1 MNRILALSKVILKNS
16 NNLFV
21 TSNKSKRQVKPINR
35 VLTIVALIFL
45 YLYVAFINGFS
56 FFQISSYLEATQESY
71 LLSPLLGLML
81 VAVGLFFGLFTVI
94 SMFFTASDNHLWVP
108 LPLKIEEIFTARFI
122 STYLFLLLIQMM
134 FVFPAFVGYN
144 IVSQPGILSY
154 LGQIIIFL
162 AIPILVIA
170 LAFIVIALISRIVNI
185 QKNRKLFQII
195 SGILI
200 LVFSFGISFAGS
212 SFGGTMGD
220 EIDLLVTAVKSLSE
234 SLKWASFMTMF
245 TDGAF
250 INQGYLSIVFPS
262 VVLAVAALFFFLA
275 YWLASKIYH
284 ASLFSIDVRKRKR
297 KETIDKT
304 VVKTTSPALAFFKNE
319 VRTIFRSSTYTLNL
333 AAPILMV
340 LIITIFS
347 TIGGLSSIP
356 EEQGNLVDLIGFI
369 FDPQYGHLLT
379 IGVGASA
386 FFFMMNMIS
395 ATAFTREGNNAQL
408 LKIYPVNVR
417 DILYGKMLLG
427 FLINEIVMTL
437 FIITL
442 GIIAK
447 ANFFIIL
454 AYVIAITLVNVV
466 MNYISV
472 LLDARFP
479 LLNWTNEIE
488 AAKQN
493 KNVLIS
499 MGINFLITT
508 IIIGLSVPIYFMG
521 LPFGLAFVFLISILI
536 LVIVVLEL
544 LVHKSGPKLLK
555 KIQ

>member
-122 STYLFLLLIQMM
+122 STCLFLLLIQMM
-134 FVFPAFVGYN
+134 FIFPAFVGYN

-250 INQGYLSIVFPS
+250 INQGYLSIVFPL

-284 ASLFSIDVRKRKR
+284 ASLFSIDVTKRKR

-417 DILYGKMLLG
+417 DIFYGKMLLG
-427 FLINEIVMTL
+427 FLINEIVMSL
-437 FIITL
+437 FIIII

-447 ANFFIIL
+447 ANFFVVL
-454 AYVIAITLVNVV
+454 AYIIAITLVNIV

-493 KNVLIS
+493 KNILIS

-508 IIIGLSVPIYFMG
+508 LIIGLSAPIYFMG
-521 LPFGLAFVFLISILI
+521 LSLGFALLFLISILI
-536 LVIVVLEL
+536 FVIVILEL
-544 LVHKSGPKLLK
+544 IVSKLGPKLLK

>member
-250 INQGYLSIVFPS
+250 INQGYLSIVFPL

-284 ASLFSIDVRKRKR
+284 ASLFSIDVTKRKR

-544 LVHKSGPKLLK
+544 VVHKLEPKLLK

>member
-35 VLTIVALIFL
+35 VVTIVALIFL
-45 YLYVAFINGFS
+45 YLYVTFINGFS
-56 FFQISSYLEATQESY
+56 FYQISSYLEVTQESH

-81 VAVGLFFGLFTVI
+81 VAVGLFFGLFSVI

-154 LGQIIIFL
+154 LGQLIIFL
-162 AIPILVIA
+162 AIPVLVIA
-170 LAFIVIALISRIVNI
+170 LAFIIIALISRIVNI
-185 QKNRKLFQII
+185 QKNRKLFQLI

-220 EIDLLVTAVKSLSE
+220 EIDLLVAAVKSVSE

-250 INQGYLSIVFPS
+250 INQGYLSIVFPL

-284 ASLFSIDVRKRKR
+284 ASLFSVDVTKRKR
-297 KETIDKT
+297 KEKTDKT
-304 VVKTTSPALAFFKNE
+304 IVKTTSPALAFFKNE

-340 LIITIFS
+340 LIITIIS

-356 EEQGNLVDLIGFI
+356 EEQSNLVELIGFI

-417 DILYGKMLLG
+417 DIIYGKMLLG
-427 FLINEIVMTL
+427 FLTNEIVMTL
-437 FIITL
+437 FFITL

-466 MNYISV
+466 MNYMSV

-521 LPFGLAFVFLISILI
+521 LAFGLAFVFLISILI
-536 LVIVVLEL
+536 LAIIILEL
-544 LVHKSGPKLLK
+544 VVHKMGPRLLK

>member
-1 MNRILALSKVILKNS
+1 MNKILALSKVILKNS

-45 YLYVAFINGFS
+45 YFYVAFINGFS

-81 VAVGLFFGLFTVI
+81 VAIGLFFGLFTVI

-162 AIPILVIA
+162 AIPVLVIA
-170 LAFIVIALISRIVNI
+170 IAFIVIALISRIVNI
-185 QKNRKLFQII
+185 QKNRKLFQVI

-220 EIDLLVTAVKSLSE
+220 EIDLLVTAVKSMSE

-250 INQGYLSIVFPS
+250 INQGYLSIVLPL
-262 VVLAVAALFFFLA
+262 VVLVVAALFFFLA

-284 ASLFSIDVRKRKR
+284 ASLFSVDVTKRKR
-297 KETIDKT
+297 KETTDKT

-340 LIITIFS
+340 LIITIIS
-347 TIGGLSSIP
+347 AIGGLSSIP
-356 EEQGNLVDLIGFI
+356 EEQSNLVELIGFI

-427 FLINEIVMTL
+427 FLINEVVMTL

-493 KNVLIS
+493 KNVLIA

-508 IIIGLSVPIYFMG
+508 IIIGLSVPIYFME

-544 LVHKSGPKLLK
+544 VVHKLEPKLLK

>member
-134 FVFPAFVGYN
+134 FIFPAFVGYN

-250 INQGYLSIVFPS
+250 INQGYLSIVFPL

-284 ASLFSIDVRKRKR
+284 ASLFSIDVTKRKR

-340 LIITIFS
+340 LIITIIS

>member
-1 MNRILALSKVILKNS
+1 
-16 NNLFV
+16 
-21 TSNKSKRQVKPINR
+21 
-35 VLTIVALIFL
+35 
-45 YLYVAFINGFS
+45 
-56 FFQISSYLEATQESY
+56 
-71 LLSPLLGLML
+71 
-81 VAVGLFFGLFTVI
+81 
-94 SMFFTASDNHLWVP
+94 
-108 LPLKIEEIFTARFI
+108 
-122 STYLFLLLIQMM
+122 M

-154 LGQIIIFL
+154 LGQLIIFL
-162 AIPILVIA
+162 AIPVLVIA
-170 LAFIVIALISRIVNI
+170 LAFIIIALISRIVNI
-185 QKNRKLFQII
+185 QKNRKLFQLI

-220 EIDLLVTAVKSLSE
+220 EIDLLVAAVKSVSE

-250 INQGYLSIVFPS
+250 IDQGYLSIVFPL
-262 VVLAVAALFFFLA
+262 VVLTVAALFFFLA

-284 ASLFSIDVRKRKR
+284 ASLFSVDVTKRKR
-297 KETIDKT
+297 KEKTDKT
-304 VVKTTSPALAFFKNE
+304 IVKTTSPALAFFKNE

-340 LIITIFS
+340 LIITIIS

-356 EEQGNLVDLIGFI
+356 EEQSNLVELIGFI

-417 DILYGKMLLG
+417 DIIYGKMLLG
-427 FLINEIVMTL
+427 FLTNEIVMTL
-437 FIITL
+437 FFITL

-466 MNYISV
+466 MNYMSV

-521 LPFGLAFVFLISILI
+521 LAFGLAFVFLISILI
-536 LVIVVLEL
+536 LVIIILEL
-544 LVHKSGPKLLK
+544 VVEKMGPRLLK

>member
-35 VLTIVALIFL
+35 VLTIVALIFPN
-45 YLYVAFINGFS
+45 LYVAFINGFS

-250 INQGYLSIVFPS
+250 INQGYLSIVFPL

-284 ASLFSIDVRKRKR
+284 ASLFSIDVTKRKR

-479 LLNWTNEIE
+479 LLNWTIEIE

>member
-45 YLYVAFINGFS
+45 YLYVAFINGLS
-56 FFQISSYLEATQESY
+56 FYQISSYLEVTQESY

-81 VAVGLFFGLFTVI
+81 VAVGLFFGLFSVI

-144 IVSQPGILSY
+144 IVSQPGLLSY

-162 AIPILVIA
+162 AIPVLVIA
-170 LAFIVIALISRIVNI
+170 LAFIIIALISRIVNI
-185 QKNRKLFQII
+185 QKNRKLFQLI

-220 EIDLLVTAVKSLSE
+220 EIDLLVAAVKSVSE

-250 INQGYLSIVFPS
+250 INQGYLSIVFPL

-284 ASLFSIDVRKRKR
+284 ASLFSVDVTKRKR
-297 KETIDKT
+297 KEKTDKT
-304 VVKTTSPALAFFKNE
+304 IVKTTSPALAFFKNE

-340 LIITIFS
+340 LIITIIS

-356 EEQGNLVDLIGFI
+356 EEQSNLVELIGFI

-417 DILYGKMLLG
+417 DIIYGKMLLG

-437 FIITL
+437 FFITL

-466 MNYISV
+466 MNYMSV

-521 LPFGLAFVFLISILI
+521 LAFGLAFVFLISILI
-536 LVIVVLEL
+536 LVIIILEL
-544 LVHKSGPKLLK
+544 VVHKMGPRLLK

>member
-134 FVFPAFVGYN
+134 FVFPAIVGYN

-250 INQGYLSIVFPS
+250 INQGYLSIVFPL

-284 ASLFSIDVRKRKR
+284 ASLFSIDVTKRKR

-333 AAPILMV
+333 AAPILIV
-340 LIITIFS
+340 LIITIIS
-347 TIGGLSSIP
+347 TICGLSSIP

-427 FLINEIVMTL
+427 FLINEILMTL

>member
-1 MNRILALSKVILKNS
+1 MNKILALSKVILKNS

-35 VLTIVALIFL
+35 VLTIFALIFL
-45 YLYVAFINGFS
+45 YIYVAFINGFS

-144 IVSQPGILSY
+144 LVSQPGILSY

-162 AIPILVIA
+162 SIPVLVIA
-170 LAFIVIALISRIVNI
+170 IAFIVIALISRIVNI
-185 QKNRKLFQII
+185 QKNRKLFQVI

-220 EIDLLVTAVKSLSE
+220 EIDLLVTAVKSMSE

-250 INQGYLSIVFPS
+250 INQGYLSIVLPL
-262 VVLAVAALFFFLA
+262 VVLVVAALFFFLA

-284 ASLFSIDVRKRKR
+284 ASLFSVDVTKRKR
-297 KETIDKT
+297 KETADKT

-340 LIITIFS
+340 LIITIIS
-347 TIGGLSSIP
+347 AIGGLSSIP
-356 EEQGNLVDLIGFI
+356 EEQSNLVELIGFI

-427 FLINEIVMTL
+427 FLINEVVMTL

-493 KNVLIS
+493 KNVLIA

-544 LVHKSGPKLLK
+544 VVHKLELKLLK

>member
-134 FVFPAFVGYN
+134 FIFPAFVGYN

-250 INQGYLSIVFPS
+250 INQGYLSIVFPL

-284 ASLFSIDVRKRKR
+284 ASLFSIDVTKRKR